1 MAELSVKMKLDSTQ
15 FEKGVEDAKKELR
28 QFEAE
33 AQKSG
38 KAIEEMGTASVDGAK
53 VMREYLKSIKTLKGE
68 LLQLEEGTEE
78 YTKKLQ
84 ELADKQFAIKDLNET
99 VSMSANDLG
108 EKFANITGIIGGL
121 VGGFNMVQG
130 ALAMFG
136 AESEDVQK
144 IMMKLQAG
152 IAIVQGAE
160 AMEGLGKRINALTQQ
175 FPALG
180 KAIKTCMNFLKANP
194 WFALATAIAGV
205 VVYLASQTKATKQL
219 TTEQRRAVVQA
230 QAVKSANEA
239 IKTAQ
244 TEASSSA
251 GELIGKYMLLKEK
264 YEALGDSYSTKQKFL
279 NENANAF
286 NELGVKVRTVK
297 EMEDLLINNTDE
309 FVKAIQLRAQ
319 ATAYEQQYVKAYQE
333 YIEETT
339 ANKQNAKYKKAK
351 VGDKLTARD
360 EMELLGKDY
369 SYEWGYGGSSNGPMK
384 KTVLP
389 TIETQEEAD
398 RINAQRNKK
407 GYEDLQTKQSEALT
421 RLNTKTKTITDTFE
435 KTTSELATNK
445 YGKEV
450 KNDTGGNGITVTTTD
465 ELQKLIREVVKTG
478 DRTAYNEEYK
488 KESKNEIGSA
498 GYYNDM
504 LSQLNT
510 YKNST
515 SDTELIATINELIAT
530 LKGEQASL
538 QESVFKAE
546 HPNAPEQPVYNA
558 EAQLTQIVQV
568 DMKELAEKEKPK
580 LELDTEAMDA
590 YKKHVVEQQENQVK
604 QMRTF
609 GQQAQAI
616 GGQIQNIF
624 GSIAQC
630 TDDATGAWLNY
641 VGNIIGNA
649 SQLISAIMAVTAAQS
664 ASSAAQTPIVGWL
677 LVAGAIASTIAAF
690 SAIPAFND
698 GGVVGG
704 IYKSGDRVLARVN
717 SGEMILTTH
726 QQTRL
731 FALLNGE
738 ATTAQRQASEVQF
751 RISGKNLVGVLNNYN
766 NKVSKVI

>member
-53 VMREYLKSIKTLKGE
+53 VMREYMKSIKTLKGE

-121 VGGFNMVQG
+121 VGGFNIVQG
-130 ALAMFG
+130 ALALFG

-144 IMMKLQAG
+144 IMMKLQAS

-160 AMEGLGKRINALTQQ
+160 ALEGLGKRINALTQQ

-219 TTEQRRAVVQA
+219 TAEQRRAVVQA

-251 GELIGKYMLLKEK
+251 GALIGKYMLLKEK
-264 YEALGDSYSTKQKFL
+264 YEALGDSFSTKQKFL

-319 ATAYEQQYVKAYQE
+319 ATAFEQQYVKAYQE

-351 VGDKLTARD
+351 VGDKLSAS
-360 EMELLGKDY
+360 EMKLLGKDY
-369 SYEWGYGGSSNGPMK
+369 SYEWSNDYVNGLTKRVVVPK
-384 KTVLP
+384 
-389 TIETQEEAD
+389 IETQEEAD

-478 DRTAYNEEYK
+478 DRTAYNEQYK

-558 EAQLTQIVQV
+558 EVQLSQIVQA
-568 DMKELAEKEKPK
+568 DMKELAEEEKPK
-580 LELDTEAMDA
+580 LKLDTEAMDA
-590 YKKHVVEQQENQVK
+590 YKKQVAEQQENQVK

>member
-15 FEKGVEDAKKELR
+15 FEKGVEDAKKELQ

-130 ALAMFG
+130 ALALFG

-144 IMMKLQAG
+144 IMMKLQAS

-160 AMEGLGKRINALTQQ
+160 ALEGLGKRINALTQQ

-319 ATAYEQQYVKAYQE
+319 ATAFEQQYVKAYQE

-351 VGDKLTARD
+351 VGDKLSAS
-360 EMELLGKDY
+360 EMKLLGKDY
-369 SYEWGYGGSSNGPMK
+369 SYEWSNDYVNGLTKRVVVPK
-384 KTVLP
+384 
-389 TIETQEEAD
+389 IETQEEAD

-445 YGKEV
+445 YGKVV
-450 KNDTGGNGITVTTTD
+450 KNDTRGNGITVTTTD

-558 EAQLTQIVQV
+558 EVQLSQIVQA

-609 GQQAQAI
+609 GQQAKAI

-664 ASSAAQTPIVGWL
+664 ASSAAQTPTVGWL

-717 SGEMILTTH
+717 SGEMILNTH

-731 FALLNGE
+731 FSLLNGE
-738 ATTAQRQASEVQF
+738 ATIAQRQASEVQF
-751 RISGKNLVGVLNNYN
+751 RISGKELVGVLNNYN

>member
-1 MAELSVKMKLDSTQ
+1 MKLDSTQ

-53 VMREYLKSIKTLKGE
+53 VMREYMKSIKTLKGE

-160 AMEGLGKRINALTQQ
+160 ALEGLGKRINALTQQ

-194 WFALATAIAGV
+194 WIALATAIAGV

-219 TTEQRRAVVQA
+219 TAEQRRAVVQA

-251 GELIGKYMLLKEK
+251 GALIGKYMLLKEK

-319 ATAYEQQYVKAYQE
+319 ATAFEQQYIKAYQE

-339 ANKQNAKYKKAK
+339 TNKQNAKYRVAK

-369 SYEWGYGGSSNGPMK
+369 SYEWGYGSSNGPMK

-398 RINAQRNKK
+398 RINAQRNLK
-407 GYEDLQTKQSEALT
+407 GLQDLQTKQGEALT
-421 RLNTKTKTITDTFE
+421 RLNTKTKIITDTFE
-435 KTTSELATNK
+435 KATSELATNK
-445 YGKEV
+445 YGKEE
-450 KNDTGGNGITVTTTD
+450 KNDTGGNGITVTTND

-488 KESKNEIGSA
+488 KESKNEIGSTN
-498 GYYNDM
+498 YFNEM
-504 LSQLNT
+504 ISQLT
-510 YKNST
+510 MYKSST
-515 SDTELIATINELIAT
+515 SDPNLIAKINELIAVIQ
-530 LKGEQASL
+530 GEQFSL

-546 HPNAPEQPVYNA
+546 HNAPEQPVYNA
-558 EAQLTQIVQV
+558 EAQLTQIVQA
-568 DMKELAEKEKPK
+568 DMKELAEEEKPK
-580 LELDTEAMDA
+580 LQLDTEAMDA
-590 YKKHVVEQQENQVK
+590 YKKQVAEQQENQVK

-609 GQQAQAI
+609 GQQAEAV
-616 GGQIQNIF
+616 GGQIQGIF

-641 VGNIIGNA
+641 VGNIVATAG
-649 SQLISAIMAVTAAQS
+649 QLIAVLTAVAGAEAGKWAA
-664 ASSAAQTPIVGWL
+664 ASGPFGWL
-677 LVAGAIASTIAAF
+677 MVAGAIASTVAAF

-704 IYKSGDRVLARVN
+704 IHRSGDRVLARVN

-731 FALLNGE
+731 FSLLNGE
-738 ATTAQRQASEVQF
+738 ATIAQKQASEVQF
-751 RISGKNLVGVLNNYN
+751 RISGKELVGVLNNYN